1 MLFKKLIIDS
11 LSGAMSLLS
20 VKNTAKMFKLV
31 F

>member
-11 LSGAMSLLS
+11 LSGAMALLS